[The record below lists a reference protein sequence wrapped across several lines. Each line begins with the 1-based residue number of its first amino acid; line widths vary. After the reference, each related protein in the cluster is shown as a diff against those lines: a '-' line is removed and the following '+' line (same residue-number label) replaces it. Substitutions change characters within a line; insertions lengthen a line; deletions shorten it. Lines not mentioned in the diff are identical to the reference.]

1 MYFKNSENLSNRTYD
16 WADDFEE
23 IDFTKNIGWDD
34 NFKSNVFTRKI
45 KIDKN
50 TDNLVIKLSKFPLE
64 FIPEKSSKRLKVF
77 IEISHNSCI
86 Y

>member
-1 MYFKNSENLSNRTYD
+1 MQFIKLS
-16 WADDFEE
+16 
-23 IDFTKNIGWDD
+23 KNIGWDD